1 MHSARIKKRRYTV
14 IEDKFDLTFYC
25 GEDLYSDGDVE
36 NELLAAVQEKEN
48 IEKCLIEG
56 NSWPHLYHLS
66 NIRENILEWYDFN
79 PKGSLLEIGA
89 GCGAVTGLF
98 CSKVERVV
106 AIDLSKRRSM
116 VNATRNENFNNLT
129 IMLGNFE
136 DIKIEEKFD
145 YVTLVGVF
153 EYSIYYISSDDPF
166 GDMLKKAKSFLKPGG
181 KLIIAIENKY
191 GMKYFAGATEDH
203 SGRMF
208 DGIENYAEVDRVRT
222 FSRRTLEKMLTKAGF
237 EKNDFYYPMPDYKLP
252 SEIYSDK
259 HMPSFGSIRNACVSY
274 DRDRYELI
282 DERLFADAAC
292 EDDMFADLANSFL
305 IISHNPGTEETKA
318 VDAALEDTVYAKYN
332 RLRAP
337 QYQISTRIY
346 TDAKGRR
353 VAEKKALREEA
364 VAHIEQLTENR
375 KKLLAAGDNRVIE
388 ILSNENGKAVFPY
401 VKGRSL
407 EDKVNAALTKK
418 DKLIAAMHEAV
429 AAIYTYDKKQICPFE
444 KTDAYKKVFGESG
457 SFFVGH
463 DALKV
468 ANVDSTFSNFVES
481 EDGKLV
487 CLDYEWVFDFPVPL
501 EYLKY
506 RTLYYYFSMNRAYII
521 RHMNEQ
527 EFLQE
532 FGLSTELVAACMEM
546 DDAFQQYVHGEN
558 RKYIYTRNYE
568 KKVYN
573 LGKNMQHG
581 ESWFMSIVEG
591 VHKLNQELGPHR
603 RDLVECEVNMH
614 RRSETLDR
622 VKRVAKNP
630 ALIVRK
636 VKSKL
641 GKEEA

>member
-1 MHSARIKKRRYTV
+1 M

-36 NELLAAVQEKEN
+36 DELLAAVQQKEN
-48 IEKCLIEG
+48 IEQCLIEG

-116 VNATRNENFNNLT
+116 VNATRNEAYDNLT

-153 EYSIYYISSDDPF
+153 EYSIYYINSDDPF
-166 GDMLKKAKSFLKPGG
+166 GDMLRKAKSFLKPGG

-208 DGIENYAEVDRVRT
+208 DGLENYAEVERVRT
-222 FSRRTLEKMLTKAGF
+222 FSRRTLEKMLTQAGF

-252 SEIYSDK
+252 SEVYSDK

-274 DRDRYELI
+274 DRDRYELM
-282 DERLFADAAC
+282 DERLLADAAC

-305 IISHNPGTEETKA
+305 IISKNPGNEESDA
-318 VDAALEDTVYAKYN
+318 VDAALQDTEYAKYN

-346 TDAKGRR
+346 TDASGRK
-353 VAEKKALREEA
+353 VAEKKALRKEA
-364 VAHIEQLTENR
+364 VAHINQLSENR
-375 KKLLAAGDNRVIE
+375 EKLLAAGENRVIE
-388 ILSNENGKAVFPY
+388 ILSNEDGKAVFPY
-401 VKGRSL
+401 IKGRSL
-407 EDKVNAALTKK
+407 EAKVNASLGKK
-418 DKLIAAMHEAV
+418 DKMHAVMHEAMD
-429 AAIYTYDKKQICPFE
+429 AIFAYDKSQICAFE
-444 KTDAYKKVFGESG
+444 MTEAYKAVFGNAG
-457 SFFVGH
+457 SYFVGK

-468 ANVDSTFSNFVES
+468 ANVDSTFSNFVET
-481 EDGKLV
+481 EEGKLL
-487 CLDYEWVFDFPVPL
+487 CLDYEWVFDFPVPVD
-501 EYLKY
+501 YLKY
-506 RTLYYYFSMNRAYII
+506 RTIYYYFSTNRAYIV
-521 RHMNEQ
+521 RHMNDQ

-532 FGLSTELVAACMEM
+532 FGLNEELVAACMEM
-546 DDAFQQYVHGEN
+546 DDAFQQLVHGEN
-558 RKYIYTRNYE
+558 RKYIYTRKYE
-568 KKVYN
+568 KKCYN
-573 LGKNMQHG
+573 LGKNLQHG

-603 RDLVECEVNMH
+603 RDLVECEVKMH
-614 RRSETLDR
+614 RRSEFLDK
-622 VKRVAKNP
+622 VKRVVKNP
-630 ALIVRK
+630 RLLVTK
-636 VKSKL
+636 VKAKF
-641 GKEEA
+641 GKNE

>member
-1 MHSARIKKRRYTV
+1 M

-36 NELLAAVQEKEN
+36 NELLEAVQDKEN

-98 CSKVERVV
+98 CSKVDRVV

-116 VNATRNENFNNLT
+116 VNATRNEAYNNLT

-305 IISHNPGTEETKA
+305 IISHNPGNEETKA
-318 VDAALEDTVYAKYN
+318 VDAALEDTEYAKYN

-337 QYQISTRIY
+337 QYQICTRIY
-346 TDAKGRR
+346 TDAEGRR
-353 VAEKKALREEA
+353 VAEKKALRKEA
-364 VAHIEQLTENR
+364 VTHIEQLSENR

-401 VKGRSL
+401 IKGRSL
-407 EDKVNAALTKK
+407 EDKVSAALMKK
-418 DKLIAAMHEAV
+418 DKLLAAMHEAV
-429 AAIYTYDKKQICPFE
+429 AAIYSYDRSQICPFE
-444 KTDAYKKVFGESG
+444 VTEAYKNVFGETG

-463 DALKV
+463 EALKV
-468 ANVDSTFSNFVES
+468 ANVDSTFANFVEA
-481 EDGKLV
+481 EDGSLM
-487 CLDYEWVFDFPVPL
+487 CLDYEWVFDFPVPI

-532 FGLSTELVAACMEM
+532 FGLSTELVTACMEM
-546 DDAFQQYVHGEN
+546 DDAFQQVVHGEN

-603 RDLVECEVNMH
+603 RDLVECEVSMH
-614 RRSETLDR
+614 RKSETLDR

-636 VKSKL
+636 VKSKF
-641 GKEEA
+641 GKNES